1 MDAFVPSASPSG
13 IIVNACSC
21 RRPNMHT
28 IVSYYRLVLAL
39 LLCAPAWGGV
49 EARQSPYKPFVL
61 KYFVHIEVNG
71 ALGATDAFLPA
82 LNSSFSA
89 DFGSGSLFAL
99 NVTEAVSPT
108 SRQLGYSRGYAIETS
123 YLTGVSRGIETVVLE
138 YADGGKH
145 NGTFVITGAVGT
157 SGTNEVAIVGGT
169 GTFRGA
175 NGYTL
180 ISFAA
185 MLKNGT
191 LFTFAHEAHFL

>member
-1 MDAFVPSASPSG
+1 MDASLTSASPSG
-13 IIVNACSC
+13 SVNASM
-21 RRPNMHT
+21 RT
-28 IVSYYRLVLAL
+28 VASYFCLALAL
-39 LLCAPAWGGV
+39 LLLCAAHGPGLAK
-49 EARQSPYKPFVL
+49 ARRSPYKPFVL

-71 ALGATDAFLPA
+71 ALGATDAFLPV

-175 NGYTL
+175 DGYTL
-180 ISFAA
+180 ISFAG

>member
-1 MDAFVPSASPSG
+1 MASNSVPLLTLG
-13 IIVNACSC
+13 VF
-21 RRPNMHT
+21 
-28 IVSYYRLVLAL
+28 LVLL
-39 LLCAPAWGGV
+39 SFMGTTTTKQV
-49 EARQSPYKPFVL
+49 EAKKSTYKPFVL
-61 KYFVHIEVNG
+61 NYYVHIQIGGIN
-71 ALGATDAFLPA
+71 ANPNFLPA
-82 LNSSFSA
+82 LNQSYSA
-89 DFGSGSLFAL
+89 NFGAGVLFAL

>member
-1 MDAFVPSASPSG
+1 MDALAWTSDSSK
-13 IIVNACSC
+13 IIDARGTRSLVSC
-21 RRPNMHT
+21 
-28 IVSYYRLVLAL
+28 YRLVFTL
-39 LLCAPAWGGV
+39 LLCAAAWVPGGGV

-71 ALGATDAFLPA
+71 ALGATDAFLPV

-123 YLTGVSRGIETVVLE
+123 YLTGLSRGIETVVLE